1 MSRFDYPDPG
11 TDPAYCDGLSVN
23 PDDERE
29 DEMTNELVLVDLSS
43 IAHPIWH
50 MSQSEPDPNHTSQA
64 IVARVRA
71 LASTHPH
78 AAICCD
84 SGKSFRHEISTAYK
98 ANRPESDAPLQ
109 HQIKLART
117 ALEADGFP
125 VWAVRGFEADDV
137 IATAVDKALALGLTV
152 LIVSADKDLLQLVGL
167 GVRAMSVRDGS
178 ILDEAAVVA
187 KFSVKPSQMRD
198 YLTLVG
204 DSSDNVK
211 GAAGIGP
218 KKASDLLAKYGSLDG
233 VYEALTFHGSEFKPA
248 MATSLREFKPRLDET
263 RSLITLRTDVELPFD
278 EISAE
283 RVSKAVAEFVTFDT
297 EGDEM
302 RYEED
307 ATIRITEAP
316 LAGPAVK
323 PSDASVPASIEAVA
337 TAIDGHQPSV
347 PNGGRIGTS
356 LAVREVEAEILPAPA
371 QWERQLDPRS
381 MKDARTLAQ
390 DMFQSHMFSAY
401 GSPQAVLSTVML
413 GRELGLPAMAALR
426 SVHVIE
432 GKHSLGAALMVA
444 LVLKSGLADYFEP
457 ISVTDKEATYETQ
470 RKGRKPIR
478 LTHTIEMAVTAKL
491 VKPGSNWEKIPT
503 DMLVARV
510 SARLARMVYPDLL
523 AGLYTPD
530 ELTDMRDSAKAA

>member
-1 MSRFDYPDPG
+1 MASCGNCGACTEAWEQRE
-11 TDPAYCDGLSVN
+11 AE
-23 PDDERE
+23 DER

-233 VYEALTFHGSEFKPA
+233 VYEALTFHGAEFKPA

-283 RVSKAVAEFVTFDT
+283 RVSKAVAEFDAFTLE

-302 RYEED
+302 VID
-307 ATIRITEAP
+307 STPAVVPVEAP
-316 LAGPAVK
+316 LPAV
-323 PSDASVPASIEAVA
+323 SSTDSA
-337 TAIDGHQPSV
+337 TAVPVSTAVIPSV
-347 PNGGRIGTS
+347 PNGGDSGVS
-356 LAVREVEAEILPAPA
+356 LAIREAEILPAPA

-478 LTHTIEMAVTAKL
+478 LQHTIEMAVTAKL